1 MMSAYANSVQ
11 KPERYD
17 VYVRKFR
24 SICMMHGVSIG
35 SRKELP
41 VFLRKLI
48 DDRHLAMDFWGFVG
62 KLSDREGG
70 VLSDDQMLGLV
81 VEGITDSDISEQD
94 GGAQRTIEDL
104 RAMLAGVDIQG
115 PEHRQMEMA
124 PFPKRETASPP
135 RENRFDRPESEQQ
148 LDKEPGEKQQ
158 REKEAD
164 EKELD
169 KKLRAHAE
177 ELAKRLPRNQTVP
190 ANTEEQAPRPVEKQA
205 PVASAAA
212 QPERTEPA
220 KPRKPESSAKVQE
233 ELHYGPVLPATPA
246 PQLDEALLRL
256 ELTRLVKEYFDN
268 IDKRISKLEP
278 PGEGTIAP
286 PVTRRSLEEP
296 ISPEEMEEL
305 RLRRMGRAR
314 LVLDPAP

>member
-1 MMSAYANSVQ
+1 
-11 KPERYD
+11 
-17 VYVRKFR
+17 
-24 SICMMHGVSIG
+24 
-35 SRKELP
+35 
-41 VFLRKLI
+41 
-48 DDRHLAMDFWGFVG
+48 
-62 KLSDREGG
+62 
-70 VLSDDQMLGLV
+70 
-81 VEGITDSDISEQD
+81 
-94 GGAQRTIEDL
+94 
-104 RAMLAGVDIQG
+104 
-115 PEHRQMEMA
+115 
-124 PFPKRETASPP
+124 
-135 RENRFDRPESEQQ
+135 
-148 LDKEPGEKQQ
+148 
-158 REKEAD
+158 
-164 EKELD
+164 ELD

-305 RLRRMGRAR
+305 QSWPANFTLTAVRRLPTGAPQHPRPLLRRCQWRLNRANR
-314 LVLDPAP
+314 LLWNLRLKEIQLLLRQPRSSNLLPP